1 VHFGKK
7 HDFRACPERSRRV
20 PNRVPFV
27 IWNTYGMIL
36 RKDEDGDWVARIE
49 ELHGC
54 TAHGKTRG
62 EALENLEEVQAAWLE
77 DALEAGD
84 EIPEPQHNEL
94 LPSGKWLQ
102 RVPKSLHKKLA
113 ELAKQEGV
121 SLNQMATSILAEA
134 VGKRLLPVRALVRS
148 HESQEAIWSYY
159 ALQGPT
165 QIEWRIDS
173 PKLKAGVKI
182 LDALS
187 GTVATLPNEI
197 VLHTDEMGIRVE
209 RKKNLRPTKRDT
221 KDYTEFLRD
230 IQLIALGLASCSAKL
245 DRDLYF
251 DVVSQKSNTRTIS
264 SSYELKDVQK
274 EFFDVAA
281 RFSLQVQD
289 KMKTSTPLLV
299 ECAFMAHFHCKA
311 REVPRDFAARF
322 SQSELRIVLWPY
334 FREFVS
340 DVTSKMA
347 IPPLLIP
354 LSAAQ

>member
-1 VHFGKK
+1 
-7 HDFRACPERSRRV
+7 
-20 PNRVPFV
+20 
-27 IWNTYGMIL
+27 MIL

-49 ELHGC
+49 ELPGC

-62 EALENLEEVQAAWLE
+62 EALENLEQVQAAWLE